1 MVQKGG
7 PKGTSSAVPRKNR
20 SATAV
25 RIPVDPGDQVGT
37 DDRPYKL
44 SSESASRRASILAG
58 AVRRMEEEGMTVREA
73 LTQVKRRLNA
83 IRVLNRRRGERFC
96 APIEA
101 DMRWLDET
109 VYDGGGTG
117 RVCSA
122 KAGERVKKK
131 NEKRA

>member
-1 MVQKGG
+1 M
-7 PKGTSSAVPRKNR
+7 
-20 SATAV
+20 TA
-25 RIPVDPGDQVGT
+25 
-37 DDRPYKL
+37 
-44 SSESASRRASILAG
+44 
-58 AVRRMEEEGMTVREA
+58 REA

-109 VYDGGGTG
+109 VYEGGETG

-122 KAGERVKKK
+122 KSARGERRVKKEK
-131 NEKRA
+131 EKKRAK